1 MSMPG
6 GFESTDEHDSDFD
19 VGDDFLMGGPN
30 AGDTTEDSMEEIEVE
45 MGEEDL
51 LDDDDDDDA
60 LNEAQDDDELPAGGD
75 AGGGEFVPA

>member
-19 VGDDFLMGGPN
+19 VGDDYVMGGPN
-30 AGDTTEDSMEEIEVE
+30 GGDTTEDSMEEIEVE

-51 LDDDDDDDA
+51 LDDDDDDA
-60 LNEAQDDDELPAGGD
+60 LNEAEDDDELPARGGG
-75 AGGGEFVPA
+75 GGGEFVPA